1 MRARRE
7 NNSAW
12 VTSDGRVIG
21 EDGSSAAPEGYAQW
35 RNKQVTQ
42 ILDRSANNNPTNH
55 STIMTNPM
63 HAEKA
68 LAYDV
73 AIGLC
78 YLSPE
83 QMKALRI
90 EADWRFGDGM
100 DKKNPNKKYWEYF
113 AQGVQDGEPL
123 HEWIKIDPE
132 AKRPEKIVDERE
144 GDFFLGLGGL
154 V

>member
-1 MRARRE
+1 VSRE
-7 NNSAW
+7 GS
-12 VTSDGRVIG
+12 VIG
-21 EDGSSAAPEGYAQW
+21 EDGSSNAPEGYAQW
-35 RNKQVTQ
+35 RNKQITQ

-83 QMKALRI
+83 QMAELRI
-90 EADWRFGDGM
+90 EADWRFGESM
-100 DKKNPNKKYWEYF
+100 DKTHPNKKYSEYF
-113 AQGVQDGEPL
+113 VQGSQRGEPL

-132 AKRPEKIVDERE
+132 AKRPEKIIDERE
-144 GDFFLGLGGL
+144 GGFYLNLGGL

>member
-1 MRARRE
+1 
-7 NNSAW
+7 
-12 VTSDGRVIG
+12 
-21 EDGSSAAPEGYAQW
+21 
-35 RNKQVTQ
+35 
-42 ILDRSANNNPTNH
+42 
-55 STIMTNPM
+55 M

-83 QMKALRI
+83 QMAELRI
-90 EADWRFGDGM
+90 EADWRFGDGI
-100 DKKNPNKKYWEYF
+100 DKNRPNKKYWEYF

-132 AKRPEKIVDERE
+132 AKRPEKIIDERE
-144 GDFFLGLGGL
+144 GDFFLNLGGL
-154 V
+154 I